1 MAKNKILVSNS
12 PIEGECAIQYV
23 YCLRFSYWKLV
34 IVSILSVFSLGF
46 ILLIMYW
53 MVLLQRKMLYSFC
66 ELDDASHFLVK
77 NWDNSFTIV
86 KIKGVNTA
94 HSSGI
99 PQNTRNFYRFL

>member
-1 MAKNKILVSNS
+1 MAKNKILVNNS

-23 YCLRFSYWKLV
+23 YCIAFSYWKLLLV
-34 IVSILSVFSLGF
+34 VFLSIFSCGF

-53 MVLLQRKMLYSFC
+53 MVLLQRKMLFSFC
-66 ELDDASHFLVK
+66 GLENATHFLVK

-99 PQNTRNFYRFL
+99 EKKII

>member
-1 MAKNKILVSNS
+1 MAKTKILVNNS

-23 YCLRFSYWKLV
+23 YCISFNYLKLLLV
-34 IVSILSVFSLGF
+34 IVLSILSLGF

-66 ELDDASHFLVK
+66 DLDNATHFLVK

-86 KIKGVNTA
+86 RIKNMSNS
-94 HSSGI
+94 HSTSI
-99 PQNTRNFYRFL
+99 